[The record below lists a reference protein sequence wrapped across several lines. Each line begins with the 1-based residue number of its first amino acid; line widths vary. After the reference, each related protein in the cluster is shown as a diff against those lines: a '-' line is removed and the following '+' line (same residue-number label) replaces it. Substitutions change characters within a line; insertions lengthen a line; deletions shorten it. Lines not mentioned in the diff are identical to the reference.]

1 MNDIIQEHGCMGMD
15 YDRSRALRERFN
27 SSEELLWHACS
38 RYQYGRHLG
47 VPADRRRG
55 EVT

>member
-27 SSEELLWHACS
+27 SSEELSWHACS